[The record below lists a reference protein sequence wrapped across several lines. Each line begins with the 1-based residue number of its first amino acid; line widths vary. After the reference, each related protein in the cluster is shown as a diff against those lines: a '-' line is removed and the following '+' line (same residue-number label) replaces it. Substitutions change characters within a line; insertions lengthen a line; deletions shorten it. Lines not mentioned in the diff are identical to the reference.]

1 MFGHLEGSMLRSK
14 GVLRR
19 VVVVVVAV
27 GVFEHTVDCSW
38 AFVLGHR
45 WYIRSVVGNMIVE
58 TCWA

>member
-1 MFGHLEGSMLRSK
+1 MLRSK